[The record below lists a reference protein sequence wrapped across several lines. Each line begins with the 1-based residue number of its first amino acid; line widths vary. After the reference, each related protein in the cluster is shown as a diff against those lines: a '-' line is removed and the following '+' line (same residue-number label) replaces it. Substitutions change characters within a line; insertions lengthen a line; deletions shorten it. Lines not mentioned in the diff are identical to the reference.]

1 MTVTILGILEEL
13 KVYTPVSEES
23 LQKAKDSNIDSLNN
37 TNFKSLISG
46 WKNGWYDEDPDLLV
60 SEIETLL

>member
-13 KVYTPVSEES
+13 KVYTPV
-23 LQKAKDSNIDSLNN
+23 NIDSLNN